1 MGRIQPGARLW
12 MSGPALLRRVG
23 VVALA
28 GIALLLATGCAQ
40 NELGRYTGYYVPVV
54 TNPQRV
60 RNAIVKSENYWIQK
74 EVAPEEEFPGPTPE
88 DLKPS
93 EVDYILGP
101 GDLVD
106 VTVFELMTP
115 GQPYVSRLRIS
126 QVGQVSFPY
135 IGSIKGTGLTTRGL
149 EEKLSDL
156 LSPDYL
162 ANPQVNV
169 FVSEYRNLNVSVLN
183 GVARPGL
190 YPMTKQDMSL
200 LELVAMSGGMMQL
213 TEDYGYIIRK
223 YAPEEADLLAL
234 EAGAAPA
241 EKAGPAETPKAPEKA
256 PKQGEKAPAEKSET
270 PVEKA
275 PAAKPVEKAG
285 PAETP
290 KAPEK
295 ATKAAEKTTPDT
307 ATKPAAKTPAV
318 AAPKPAQKPAAEPKK
333 EGGAQAAKEPT
344 GKAPEKTPA
353 ELDKNARELANFEKI
368 AAGELPAVQKIE
380 KAEVAAA
387 QAPAAPA
394 APAAEKLAAKP
405 APANQAALAKDEKEL
420 GRWIWSDGKWVEVKD
435 NASAEAKPAETKP
448 AVAAKP
454 AETKPVVAAKP
465 VEAKPAEA
473 KPVVAAKPA
482 EAKPVVAAKPA
493 EAKPVVAAKPAEAK
507 PAEETPAV
515 AAKPAGEKPEEAKP
529 GEEAK
534 GAEAVVQEE
543 ARGKLEEKLRRLG
556 VVQGAG
562 QLRRIIRFDV
572 RSLQAGDPTQNVVL
586 RDGDVVTIPSPLMGD
601 FYMAGEVS
609 RPGVYSLTGRKITL
623 LQAIAASGGL
633 TAVAVPW
640 RTEVVRRISET
651 EEEII
656 YVDISQIARGEV
668 PDFYVQPEDLIRV
681 GTDQG
686 AIYNAIHR
694 NAYRATYGLGAV
706 YDTNFAEFY
715 PWSLL
720 RKPIIGGTGP

>member
-1 MGRIQPGARLW
+1 VGLIQPDARLW
-12 MSGPALLRRVG
+12 MSGLALLRRAGG
-23 VVALA
+23 VAFA
-28 GIALLLATGCAQ
+28 GIVLFLATGCAQ
-40 NELGRYTGYYVPVV
+40 NELGRYTGYYAPVI

-74 EVAPEEEFPGPTPE
+74 EVAPEEEFPGPTPD

-93 EVDYILGP
+93 EADYILGP

-106 VTVFELMTP
+106 ITVFELMTP

-126 QVGQVSFPY
+126 QSGQISFPY
-135 IGSIKGTGLTTRGL
+135 VGAVKCVGLTTRGV

-162 ANPQVNV
+162 ANPQVSV

-200 LELVAMSGGMMQL
+200 LELVAMSGGMLQL
-213 TEDYGYIIRK
+213 TEDYGYVIRK
-223 YAPEEADLLAL
+223 YAPEEADILAL

-241 EKAGPAETPKAPEKA
+241 EEGAGAEKPVPEKA
-256 PKQGEKAPAEKSET
+256 PKQGEKAPPEKSGT
-270 PVEKA
+270 PVEKT
-275 PAAKPVEKAG
+275 PGAKPAEKGG
-285 PAETP
+285 PAETLKVP
-290 KAPEK
+290 ENPSTAPEK
-295 ATKAAEKTTPDT
+295 ATPEAAP
-307 ATKPAAKTPAV
+307 KPAAKTPATAV
-318 AAPKPAQKPAAEPKK
+318 PKPAAKPAAEPKK
-333 EGGAQAAKEPT
+333 GSGAAAVKEPSA
-344 GKAPEKTPA
+344 KAPEKASGEP
-353 ELDKNARELANFEKI
+353 DKTARELANFEKI

-387 QAPAAPA
+387 EKAPAAPT
-394 APAAEKLAAKP
+394 AEKPAAKP
-405 APANQAALAKDEKEL
+405 APADPAAMAKDEKEL
-420 GRWIWSDGKWVEVKD
+420 GRWIWSDGKWIEVKD
-435 NASAEAKPAETKP
+435 KAPAEAKPA
-448 AVAAKP
+448 
-454 AETKPVVAAKP
+454 VAAKP

-473 KPVVAAKPA
+473 KPAVAAKPVEAKPAEAKPAVAVTPAEAKPAEEKPTVAAKPA
-482 EAKPVVAAKPA
+482 EAKPV
-493 EAKPVVAAKPAEAK
+493 
-507 PAEETPAV
+507 
-515 AAKPAGEKPEEAKP
+515 EAKP

-534 GAEAVVQEE
+534 VAEAVPPEE

-572 RSLQAGDPTQNVVL
+572 RALQAGDPTQNVIL

-668 PDFYVQPEDLIRV
+668 PDFYVQPEDLVRV

-694 NAYRATYGLGAV
+694 NAYRATYGVGAV
-706 YDTNFAEFY
+706 YDTNFADFY
-715 PWSLL
+715 PWSLT
-720 RKPIIGGTGP
+720 RKAIIGGN